1 MKGQGELRRINDD
14 VAVIIPLFGA
24 VPHNFRKLIE
34 ELQNQ
39 EVGEIIIGASAVSDM
54 PQLQGIA
61 VIGAEQRLTPSS
73 AKNRAAY
80 HATKKYLLFLDADN
94 FIGEFAVVTM
104 RKALEEGNTAIAA
117 AATYYQ
123 EDRGRVSF
131 FGASHRHWAG
141 LTRFLSE
148 LPPDASPIPQCSSPK
163 RVVIE
168 VAANAYMMK
177 RSDFLFIGGFDEV
190 AFPSHFEES
199 DLSYRVSRSTRK
211 EIICCL
217 DARVYNDMPI
227 SVLKRLSAKDPIR
240 SYYNA
245 RSRALFTARHLGV
258 RAWLIYVFAGQFAFY
273 IVYMWSE
280 VRGHGGLKDRLR
292 SIFAYA
298 QGMFDGVILSRHELR
313 AKVQI

>member
-1 MKGQGELRRINDD
+1 MSDD

-24 VPHNFRKLIE
+24 VSRNFRTLIE
-34 ELQNQ
+34 ELQDQ
-39 EVGEIIIGASAVSDM
+39 WVGEIIIGASAVSDM
-54 PQLQGIA
+54 PQLQGVT

-94 FIGEFAVVTM
+94 LVGELAVITM
-104 RKALEEGNTAIAA
+104 REALEEGSTAIAA

-141 LTRFLSE
+141 LTRFLSQV
-148 LPPDASPIPQCSSPK
+148 PPDASSIPDGSGPR

-177 RSDFLFIGGFDEV
+177 RSDFLSLGGFDEV

-199 DLSYRVSRSTRK
+199 DLSYRVSRSTK
-211 EIICCL
+211 KKIVCCL

-245 RSRALFTARHLGV
+245 RSRALFTARHLGI
-258 RAWLIYVFAGQFAFY
+258 RAWLIYVFAGQFAFCL
-273 IVYMWSE
+273 VYMWSE
-280 VRGHGGLKDRLR
+280 VRGRGRLKDRLS
-292 SIFAYA
+292 SILAYA
-298 QGMFDGVILSRHELR
+298 QGMFDGLLLSRHEL
-313 AKVQI
+313 KVRDPI